1 MFLLNIPN
9 FSTNTRRFPL
19 NIQNFSIN
27 THISTLNTL
36 NFFINTHMS
45 TLNIPKFFSNNYL
58 RILTPFS
65 INNYL
70 MILIPFST
78 NILNKLLLIRSCL
91 KILRFCFT
99 NSCLETYGITSIS
112 RFNMETAQVPI
123 YSYKVPFNLDTL
135 MYKYLHIYL
144 NTLITTGWG
153 ETVSSGKFPRPVTT
167 PGKSCQAVCWAR
179 TAIHTSKIS
188 HINHFIV

>member
-1 MFLLNIPN
+1 MSTLN
-9 FSTNTRRFPL
+9 TL
-19 NIQNFSIN
+19 NFSIN
-27 THISTLNTL
+27 THI
-36 NFFINTHMS
+36 S

-70 MILIPFST
+70 MILIPFSINT
-78 NILNKLLLIRSCL
+78 LNKLLLIRSCL
-91 KILRFCFT
+91 KTLRFCFI
-99 NSCLETYGITSIS
+99 NSCLETYSITSIN

-144 NTLITTGWG
+144 NTLIIYRMGGDSFIREISTIRHNTRKILSGRLLGWN
-153 ETVSSGKFPRPVTT
+153 
-167 PGKSCQAVCWAR
+167 
-179 TAIHTSKIS
+179 HHS
-188 HINHFIV
+188 HIKNKSH